1 MARDTGVRITGL
13 RETIRDLERLGVSVQ
28 DLKEAFRDIA
38 EDTVADARTLVRVDT
53 GRLRGSIRPGTAKN
67 KAIVRAGSAAVPY
80 AARINYAR
88 PGDLFLNRA
97 ADQDLAGKVQAIE
110 ANLSRLIARYT

>member
-1 MARDTGVRITGL
+1 MADTGVRITGL

-28 DLKEAFRDIA
+28 DLKEAFQGIA
-38 EDTVADARTLVRVDT
+38 QDTVEDARGLVRVES
-53 GRLRGSIRPGTAKN
+53 GRLRSSIRPGTAKN

-97 ADQDLAGKVQAIE
+97 ADQDLQGKVNAIE
-110 ANLSRLIARYT
+110 ANLNRLIARYT